1 MTQNIVEHL
10 RELAINKLFNT
21 NTFSNVWA
29 QRWQSEVNSK
39 LAVRNATNIINLGDH
54 LTEIFKS
61 TSNSGKP
68 GPSRTQSDVSGGG
81 AAWEALVCWYLNL
94 CLVGTNTVVVK
105 SSNELIPEP
114 IRESLKVSYGTFVS
128 NTESDLIAITFP
140 SLTNYAINKTTLS
153 LVNNQGIAI
162 PLTIGRNSRF
172 NTKAILNQLAEND
185 FSSYEVGVIQCKTNW
200 NDNAQIPM
208 LWDLIYASNGFRN
221 GVSVGTS
228 AFSIRNLQHFSY
240 SFVTVPTSRGPFT
253 SNSTAVKRVSNLSGG
268 NFWGQSS
275 QSNVAHSIKEMCSM
289 NFSNGATNIRQSISV
304 AIPLLSTTYSY
315 FRL

>member
-1 MTQNIVEHL
+1 MTQNIVEYL

-21 NTFSNVWA
+21 NTFSNVWS
-29 QRWQSEVNSK
+29 QRWKDEVNTR
-39 LAVRNATNIINLGDH
+39 LAVRNATNIINLGDQ
-54 LTEIFKS
+54 LSEIFRS
-61 TSNSGKP
+61 TSNSTETGS
-68 GPSRTQSDVSGGG
+68 SRTQSDVSGGG
-81 AAWEALVCWYLNL
+81 AAWEALICWYLNL

-105 SSNELIPEP
+105 SSKELIPDP

-140 SLTNYAINKTTLS
+140 PLENYIIDKMNLN
-153 LVNNQGIAI
+153 LIDNQGVAI
-162 PLTIGRNSRF
+162 PLTIGRNSKF
-172 NTKAILNQLAEND
+172 NTKALLNQLAVD
-185 FSSYEVGVIQCKTNW
+185 YEVGVIQCKTNW

-253 SNSTAVKRVSNLSGG
+253 SNSTSVKRVSNLSGG
-268 NFWGQSS
+268 NFWGGAS

-289 NFSNGATNIRQSISV
+289 NFSSGAPNIRQSIAL
-304 AIPLLSTTYSY
+304 AIPLLNSTYSY
-315 FRL
+315 FRI